1 MDSSTSLRL
10 IMKKIKGLSAIL
22 GNSSLSRRANSI
34 LILLFFALAFAT
46 AVFLNTVQSD
56 NISSRET
63 LQLSS
68 APNTVD
74 KRLADKRGKPLAA
87 TPGSAKEDFM
97 NLENAK
103 YKVHVGI
110 QVKNNSAVDLKIPKF
125 SSQGDVW
132 FNWNKEFQDYLTRKG
147 LLIEDVITFENSL
160 SADDAG
166 KILPIGKKAPQLLD
180 DESYYQGFTYS
191 SDFYIDELDLR
202 KYPFE
207 TISLPISFQANDPD
221 GTLEYNN
228 LRLIPD
234 TKNSGI
240 GIFSDLFGWH
250 TNGWSVGE
258 YKYKQESNHGLLSGT
273 NNESITF
280 YSTIIADVIYGRDA
294 WSAFWMFI
302 QPLIVVITSIVLI
315 TKITTDF
322 RIEQPIAVLLTLIFL
337 QDGYRQ
343 PLPPLNYLT
352 YLDKIY
358 AIAYLLTF
366 VSFGLNVFV
375 KKMTEEA
382 GESRHDGLNINA
394 LTNAYNI
401 LWPVFALFFIGV
413 ASTVLWFI

>member
-160 SADDAG
+160 SADDAE
-166 KILPIGKKAPQLLD
+166 KYFQLAKAPQLLD

-202 KYPFE
+202 KYPFG

>member
-1 MDSSTSLRL
+1 MDSRRNLRF
-10 IMKKIKGLSAIL
+10 IGKKIKDIAALL
-22 GNSSLSRRANSI
+22 GNSSFSRRANSV
-34 LILLFFALAFAT
+34 LIALFFVFAFGT
-46 AVFLNTVQSD
+46 TIFLNSVQSD
-56 NISSRET
+56 KISSRET
-63 LQLSS
+63 LRLSS

-74 KRLADKRGKPLAA
+74 EGLAAKRGTPLGY
-87 TPGSAKEDFM
+87 TPGAAKEDFLH
-97 NLENAK
+97 LEDAK
-103 YKVHVGI
+103 YKVHIGI

-125 SSQGDVW
+125 SSQGYVW
-132 FNWNKEFQDYLTRKG
+132 FNWNNEFQEYLTKKG
-147 LLIEDVITFENSL
+147 LLIQDVITFENSL

-166 KILPIGKKAPQLLD
+166 KILPIGNKSPKILD
-180 DESYYQGFTYS
+180 NKTYYQNFTYS
-191 SDFYIDELDLR
+191 SDFYIDELDLKR
-202 KYPFE
+202 YPFG
-207 TISLPISFQANDPD
+207 TISLPISFQADDPD
-221 GTLEYNN
+221 DTLEYND

-234 TKNSGI
+234 TKNSSI

-258 YKYKQESNHGLLSGT
+258 YKYKQESNHGLVSDN
-273 NNESITF
+273 NNENITF
-280 YSTIIADVIYGRDA
+280 YSTFIADVIYSRDA

-315 TKITTDF
+315 TKINTDF

-382 GESRHDGLNINA
+382 RESDYAGLNITSI
-394 LTNAYNI
+394 TNAYNI
-401 LWPVFALFFIGV
+401 LWPVCSLFFIGV
-413 ASTVLWFI
+413 ASIVLWFV